1 LLDRFDIQADM
12 SRVSRAEIL
21 SSSSGDS
28 SDVIR
33 ARVDVARRLQSVRY
47 GSASTTNA
55 SASKKA
61 LDEAVVPSGSAQ
73 AILGAAI
80 DALGLSGRGLDR
92 VKRLART
99 IADLAIAEEVSDEHV
114 AEALSYRSLD
124 AGSGWAA

>member
-1 LLDRFDIQADM
+1 M
-12 SRVSRAEIL
+12 SRVVRHEML
-21 SSSSGDS
+21 SSPSGES
-28 SDVIR
+28 SDAIR
-33 ARVDVARRLQSVRY
+33 ARVDAARKLQSARY
-47 GSASTTNA
+47 RSFSTTNA
-55 SASKKA
+55 SATKRA
-61 LDEAVVPSGSAQ
+61 LDETVVPSRTAQ

-99 IADLAIAEEVSDEHV
+99 IADLSNAEEVSDDHV